1 MTTTDQAGL
10 PEAGAAAA
18 TPGPAAPAAATTAA
32 APAPGRRPRRELAA
46 ATVGSVVEAYDWTI
60 YGILAP
66 YFAEALFPGTS
77 PTAKLIAAYLGF
89 ALGFLVRPLGSVLI
103 GRLTDT
109 RGRRYGLTLT
119 VGLIAAGSLF
129 LAVVP
134 GYASIGLAAPLL
146 VVGARLVQGLS
157 VGAENPSVA
166 AYVTETA
173 PAGRRYFYSAVSYG
187 GVVLG
192 SALSFIVMNVL
203 LGVFGESGV
212 EEGAWR
218 FGFVFGGLLGLTAL
232 WIRRGAAESAVFTAA
247 AGGAAQGAALPAAG
261 QDKAPAAKAPAA
273 KAPAAKAPA
282 AKASAA
288 KASAAKAQA
297 ARAPSPWPVLR
308 AHLGRLA
315 VVFAITSGAT
325 TAFYFVTVDFP
336 SYAESAGA
344 ATKEE
349 TSAALLL
356 GMVALLAA
364 MLGGGRAADR
374 FGALPVLRLGFAGL
388 ALGSVPLLLAMN
400 AGRVPVPLV
409 TVVLL
414 SLLGLPLAVSNVFA
428 GQLFPPAVRAVA
440 VGLPTA
446 AAISLF
452 GGTFPV
458 LAELLRSAGHNA
470 WLPWWPALTAAAALA
485 ASWAVREHPGPEH
498 PGPEHPVSVTPHA

>member
-1 MTTTDQAGL
+1 MTSIETDRHAGGGV
-10 PEAGAAAA
+10 PAAGAAAD
-18 TPGPAAPAAATTAA
+18 TTTAA
-32 APAPGRRPRRELAA
+32 APARRPRRELAA

-109 RGRRYGLTLT
+109 RGRRFGLTLT

-203 LGVFGESGV
+203 LGVFGETGV
-212 EEGAWR
+212 EDGAWR

-232 WIRRGAAESAVFTAA
+232 WIRRGAAESSVFTAA
-247 AGGAAQGAALPAAG
+247 A
-261 QDKAPAAKAPAA
+261 KAPTAKSPEAKAPTA
-273 KAPAAKAPA
+273 KAAVVK
-282 AKASAA
+282 
-288 KASAAKAQA
+288 
-297 ARAPSPWPVLR
+297 APSPWPVLR

-325 TAFYFVTVDFP
+325 TTFYFVTVDFP
-336 SYAESAGA
+336 SYADSAGA

-356 GMVALLAA
+356 GMVALLLA

-388 ALGSVPLLLAMN
+388 ALGSVPLLMAMTS
-400 AGRVPVPLV
+400 GRVPVQLV

-414 SLLGLPLAVSNVFA
+414 FLLGLPLAVSNVFA

-452 GGTFPV
+452 GGTFPM
-458 LAELLRSAGHNA
+458 LAELLRSAGHND

-485 ASWAVREHPGPEH
+485 ASWGVR
-498 PGPEHPVSVTPHA
+498 EHPVSVTPHA

>member
-1 MTTTDQAGL
+1 MTSTEQVGL
-10 PEAGAAAA
+10 PAAGAAAGTTA
-18 TPGPAAPAAATTAA
+18 AAAGTASAQTGTAPAAA
-32 APAPGRRPRRELAA
+32 RRPRRELAA

-66 YFAEALFPGTS
+66 YFAEALFPGSS

-119 VGLIAAGSLF
+119 VGLIAAGSLL

-173 PAGRRYFYSAVSYG
+173 PAGRRYFYSAVSYA

-212 EEGAWR
+212 EDGGWR
-218 FGFVFGGLLGLTAL
+218 YGFVFGGLLGLTAL
-232 WIRRGAAESAVFTAA
+232 WIRCGAAESAAFTAA
-247 AGGAAQGAALPAAG
+247 ARRSAPAPEPSAADPAPTATR
-261 QDKAPAAKAPAA
+261 APAATGAPAA
-273 KAPAAKAPA
+273 APPAA
-282 AKASAA
+282 AK
-288 KASAAKAQA
+288 
-297 ARAPSPWPVLR
+297 APSPWPVLR
-308 AHLGRLA
+308 SHLGSLA

-336 SYAESAGA
+336 SYAASAGA

-356 GMVALLAA
+356 GMAALLAA
-364 MLGGGRAADR
+364 MLGGGKAADR
-374 FGALPVLRLGFAGL
+374 FGALPVLRTGFAGL
-388 ALGSVPLLLAMN
+388 ALGTVPLLAAMTS
-400 AGRVPVPLV
+400 GRVPVQLV

-414 SLLGLPLAVSNVFA
+414 FLLGLPLAVSNVFA
-428 GQLFPPAVRAVA
+428 GRMFPTAVRAVA

-452 GGTFPV
+452 GGTFPM
-458 LAELLRSAGHNA
+458 LAELLRSAGHND

-485 ASWAVREHPGPEH
+485 ASWGVREHPTS
-498 PGPEHPVSVTPHA
+498 SVTPHV

>member
-1 MTTTDQAGL
+1 MTSTDQAGL
-10 PEAGAAAA
+10 PAAGAVAA

-32 APAPGRRPRRELAA
+32 APEPGRRPRRELAA

-212 EEGAWR
+212 EDGAWR

-247 AGGAAQGAALPAAG
+247 AGGAAQRAAPPAAG
-261 QDKAPAAKAPAA
+261 QDKAPAAKAPT
-273 KAPAAKAPA
+273 
-282 AKASAA
+282 A

-498 PGPEHPVSVTPHA
+498 PVSVTPHA

>member
-1 MTTTDQAGL
+1 MTSIDQAGL

-18 TPGPAAPAAATTAA
+18 TAA
-32 APAPGRRPRRELAA
+32 APAPARRPRRELAA

-192 SALSFIVMNVL
+192 SALSFIVMNLL

-212 EEGAWR
+212 EDGAWR

-247 AGGAAQGAALPAAG
+247 TTGGAAQGAAPPRETARPAAKALPG
-261 QDKAPAAKAPAA
+261 AAAPAAK
-273 KAPAAKAPA
+273 
-282 AKASAA
+282 
-288 KASAAKAQA
+288 
-297 ARAPSPWPVLR
+297 APSPWPVLR
-308 AHLGRLA
+308 AHLRRLA

-344 ATKEE
+344 AGKEE

-374 FGALPVLRLGFAGL
+374 IGALPVLRLGFAGL
-388 ALGSVPLLLAMN
+388 ALGTVPLLLAMN
-400 AGRVPVPLV
+400 SGRVPVQLV

-414 SLLGLPLAVSNVFA
+414 FLLGLPLAVSNVFA

-452 GGTFPV
+452 GGTFPM

-470 WLPWWPALTAAAALA
+470 WLPWWPALTAAVALA
-485 ASWAVREHPGPEH
+485 ASWAVREHPGSEH
-498 PGPEHPVSVTPHA
+498 PGSEHPGSEHPGSEHPVSVTPHA

>member
-1 MTTTDQAGL
+1 MTTTHHAAHPPAGG
-10 PEAGAAAA
+10 GAP
-18 TPGPAAPAAATTAA
+18 TPAAA
-32 APAPGRRPRRELAA
+32 APAPARRPRRELAA

-129 LAVVP
+129 LAVIP

-212 EEGAWR
+212 EDGAWR

-232 WIRRGAAESAVFTAA
+232 WIRRGAAEQEAA
-247 AGGAAQGAALPAAG
+247 APAG
-261 QDKAPAAKAPAA
+261 K
-273 KAPAAKAPA
+273 
-282 AKASAA
+282 
-288 KASAAKAQA
+288 
-297 ARAPSPWPVLR
+297 APSPWPVLR

-364 MLGGGRAADR
+364 MLGGGKAADR

-388 ALGSVPLLLAMN
+388 ALGSVPLLMAMT

-414 SLLGLPLAVSNVFA
+414 FLLGLPLAVSNVFA

-452 GGTFPV
+452 GGTFPM

-470 WLPWWPALTAAAALA
+470 WLPWWPALTAAVALA
-485 ASWAVREHPGPEH
+485 ASWAVQEHPG
-498 PGPEHPVSVTPHA
+498 GEHPVSVTPHA

>member
-1 MTTTDQAGL
+1 MTSIDQVGL
-10 PEAGAAAA
+10 PAAGAA
-18 TPGPAAPAAATTAA
+18 PGAAPAAA
-32 APAPGRRPRRELAA
+32 PARRPRRELAA

-129 LAVVP
+129 LALVP

-212 EEGAWR
+212 EDGAWR
-218 FGFVFGGLLGLTAL
+218 YGFAFGGLLGLTAL
-232 WIRRGAAESAVFTAA
+232 WIRRGAAESTVFTASASASASASATA
-247 AGGAAQGAALPAAG
+247 ATA
-261 QDKAPAAKAPAA
+261 AAK
-273 KAPAAKAPA
+273 
-282 AKASAA
+282 
-288 KASAAKAQA
+288 
-297 ARAPSPWPVLR
+297 APSPWPVLR

-336 SYAESAGA
+336 SYTESTGA
-344 ATKEE
+344 AGKEE

-388 ALGSVPLLLAMN
+388 ALGTVPLLLAMN
-400 AGRVPVPLV
+400 SGRVPVQLV
-409 TVVLL
+409 TVLL
-414 SLLGLPLAVSNVFA
+414 LFLLGLPLAVSNVFA

-452 GGTFPV
+452 GGTFPM
-458 LAELLRSAGHNA
+458 LAELLRSAGLGA

-485 ASWAVREHPGPEH
+485 ASWGVREHPA
-498 PGPEHPVSVTPHA
+498 SVTPHAR

>member
-1 MTTTDQAGL
+1 MTSTDRAGL
-10 PEAGAAAA
+10 SEAGVAAVA
-18 TPGPAAPAAATTAA
+18 AA
-32 APAPGRRPRRELAA
+32 APAPARRPRRELAA

-129 LAVVP
+129 LAAVP

-212 EEGAWR
+212 EDGAWR
-218 FGFVFGGLLGLTAL
+218 YGFVFGGLLGLTAL

-247 AGGAAQGAALPAAG
+247 AGKAAQGAALPAGGAVG
-261 QDKAPAAKAPAA
+261 EAAAVVKAPVLK
-273 KAPAAKAPA
+273 
-282 AKASAA
+282 
-288 KASAAKAQA
+288 
-297 ARAPSPWPVLR
+297 APSPWPVLR

-364 MLGGGRAADR
+364 MLGGGKAADR

-400 AGRVPVPLV
+400 AGRVPVPVV

-414 SLLGLPLAVSNVFA
+414 FLLGLPLAVSNVFA

-452 GGTFPV
+452 GGTFPM

-470 WLPWWPALTAAAALA
+470 WLPWWPALTAAVALA
-485 ASWAVREHPGPEH
+485 ASWAVQEHPGGEHPGRETGREHPGR
-498 PGPEHPVSVTPHA
+498 EHPVSVTPHA

>member
-1 MTTTDQAGL
+1 MTSTEQAGR
-10 PEAGAAAA
+10 AAVVA
-18 TPGPAAPAAATTAA
+18 TPAA
-32 APAPGRRPRRELAA
+32 APARRPRGELAA

-77 PTAKLIAAYLGF
+77 PTTRLIAAYLGF

-119 VGLIAAGSLF
+119 VGLIAAGSLL

-173 PAGRRYFYSAVSYG
+173 PAGRRYLYSAVSYG

-203 LGVFGESGV
+203 LAVFGESGV
-212 EEGAWR
+212 EDGAWR
-218 FGFVFGGLLGLTAL
+218 YGFVFGGLLGLTAL
-232 WIRRGAAESAVFTAA
+232 WIRRGAAECAVFTAA
-247 AGGAAQGAALPAAG
+247 TAGGAAQGAAPPAEAG
-261 QDKAPAAKAPAA
+261 EETGAAPP
-273 KAPAAKAPA
+273 
-282 AKASAA
+282 
-288 KASAAKAQA
+288 
-297 ARAPSPWPVLR
+297 ARAASPWPVLR

-325 TAFYFVTVDFP
+325 TTFYFVTVDFP

-344 ATKEE
+344 AGKEE

-388 ALGSVPLLLAMN
+388 ALGTVPLLLAMDS
-400 AGRVPVPLV
+400 GRVPVQLV

-414 SLLGLPLAVSNVFA
+414 FLLGLPLAVSNVFA

-452 GGTFPV
+452 GGTFPM
-458 LAELLRSAGHNA
+458 LAELLRSAGLGA

-485 ASWAVREHPGPEH
+485 ASWAVHEHAGHEHPGH
-498 PGPEHPVSVTPHA
+498 

>member
-1 MTTTDQAGL
+1 MTSTKHAGL
-10 PEAGAAAA
+10 PAAGAAEAGAEAGAVA
-18 TPGPAAPAAATTAA
+18 GAVAGAEAATTAP
-32 APAPGRRPRRELAA
+32 APARRPCRELAA

-129 LAVVP
+129 LAVIP

-192 SALSFIVMNVL
+192 SALSFVVMNVL

-212 EEGAWR
+212 EDGAWR
-218 FGFVFGGLLGLTAL
+218 YGFVFGALLGLTAL
-232 WIRRGAAESAVFTAA
+232 WIRRGAAESSVFTAS
-247 AGGAAQGAALPAAG
+247 AGRAVQGAAPPAEAAEAAEAAVEA
-261 QDKAPAAKAPAA
+261 APVVK
-273 KAPAAKAPA
+273 
-282 AKASAA
+282 
-288 KASAAKAQA
+288 
-297 ARAPSPWPVLR
+297 APSPWPVLR

-336 SYAESAGA
+336 SYAESAGS

-349 TSAALLL
+349 ASAALLL

-388 ALGSVPLLLAMN
+388 ALGTVPLLAAMN
-400 AGRVPVPLV
+400 SGRVPVPAV

-414 SLLGLPLAVSNVFA
+414 FLLGLPLAVSNVFA

-452 GGTFPV
+452 GGTFPM
-458 LAELLRSAGHNA
+458 LAELLRSAGLGA

-485 ASWAVREHPGPEH
+485 ASWGVREHPGREQ
-498 PGPEHPVSVTPHA
+498 PVSVTPHA

>member
-1 MTTTDQAGL
+1 MTSTDQAGL
-10 PEAGAAAA
+10 SEAGVAAV
-18 TPGPAAPAAATTAA
+18 AA
-32 APAPGRRPRRELAA
+32 APAPAPARRPRRELAA

-192 SALSFIVMNVL
+192 SALSFIVVNVL

-212 EEGAWR
+212 EDGAWR
-218 FGFVFGGLLGLTAL
+218 YGFVFGGLLGLTAL

-247 AGGAAQGAALPAAG
+247 VGEAAQGAALPAGAG
-261 QDKAPAAKAPAA
+261 AAAGEAEAAPVVKAPVVK
-273 KAPAAKAPA
+273 
-282 AKASAA
+282 
-288 KASAAKAQA
+288 
-297 ARAPSPWPVLR
+297 APSPWPVLR
-308 AHLGRLA
+308 AHLGQLA

-364 MLGGGRAADR
+364 MLGGGKAADR
-374 FGALPVLRLGFAGL
+374 IGALPVLRLGFAGL
-388 ALGSVPLLLAMN
+388 ALGSVPLLMAMN
-400 AGRVPVPLV
+400 AGRVPVPVV

-414 SLLGLPLAVSNVFA
+414 FLLGLPLAVSNVFA

-452 GGTFPV
+452 GGTFPM

-485 ASWAVREHPGPEH
+485 ASWAVHEHPGR
-498 PGPEHPVSVTPHA
+498 EHPVSVTPHA

>member
-1 MTTTDQAGL
+1 MTSTEQVGL
-10 PEAGAAAA
+10 PAAGAAAG
-18 TPGPAAPAAATTAA
+18 TVPAAADTAPAQTGTVPAA
-32 APAPGRRPRRELAA
+32 ARRPRRELAA

-66 YFAEALFPGTS
+66 YFAEALFPGSS

-119 VGLIAAGSLF
+119 VGLIAAGSLL

-173 PAGRRYFYSAVSYG
+173 PAGRRYFYSAVSYA

-212 EEGAWR
+212 EDGGWR
-218 FGFVFGGLLGLTAL
+218 YGFVFGGLLGLTAL
-232 WIRRGAAESAVFTAA
+232 WIRRGAAESAAFTAA
-247 AGGAAQGAALPAAG
+247 A
-261 QDKAPAAKAPAA
+261 AK
-273 KAPAAKAPA
+273 
-282 AKASAA
+282 
-288 KASAAKAQA
+288 
-297 ARAPSPWPVLR
+297 APSPWPVLR
-308 AHLGRLA
+308 SHLGSLA

-336 SYAESAGA
+336 SYAASAGA

-356 GMVALLAA
+356 GMAALLAA
-364 MLGGGRAADR
+364 MLGGGKAADR
-374 FGALPVLRLGFAGL
+374 FGALPVLRTGFAGL
-388 ALGSVPLLLAMN
+388 ALGTVPLLAAMTS
-400 AGRVPVPLV
+400 GRVPVQLV

-414 SLLGLPLAVSNVFA
+414 FLLGLPLAVSNVFA
-428 GQLFPPAVRAVA
+428 GRMFPTAVRAVA

-452 GGTFPV
+452 GGTFPM
-458 LAELLRSAGHNA
+458 LAELLRSAGHND

-485 ASWAVREHPGPEH
+485 ASWGVREHPTS
-498 PGPEHPVSVTPHA
+498 SVTPHV

>member
-1 MTTTDQAGL
+1 MTSIDQAGL

-18 TPGPAAPAAATTAA
+18 TAA

-192 SALSFIVMNVL
+192 SALSFIVMNLL

-212 EEGAWR
+212 EDGAWR
-218 FGFVFGGLLGLTAL
+218 LGFVFGGLLGLTAL
-232 WIRRGAAESAVFTAA
+232 WIRRGAAESTVFTAA
-247 AGGAAQGAALPAAG
+247 AGGAAQGAAPSAG
-261 QDKAPAAKAPAA
+261 MPRKAPVV
-273 KAPAAKAPA
+273 
-282 AKASAA
+282 
-288 KASAAKAQA
+288 
-297 ARAPSPWPVLR
+297 RAPSPWPVLR
-308 AHLGRLA
+308 AHLRRLA

-344 ATKEE
+344 AGKEE

-364 MLGGGRAADR
+364 MLGGGKAADR
-374 FGALPVLRLGFAGL
+374 IGALPVLRLGFAGL
-388 ALGSVPLLLAMN
+388 ALGTVPLLLAMN
-400 AGRVPVPLV
+400 SGRVPVQLV

-414 SLLGLPLAVSNVFA
+414 FLLGLPLAVSNVFA

-452 GGTFPV
+452 GGTFPM
-458 LAELLRSAGHNA
+458 LAELLRSAGLGA
-470 WLPWWPALTAAAALA
+470 WLPWWPALTAAVALA
-485 ASWAVREHPGPEH
+485 ASWAVHEHPGSEH
-498 PGPEHPVSVTPHA
+498 PGSEHLGSEQPVSVTPHA

>member
-1 MTTTDQAGL
+1 MTSIETGRQPKATGPA
-10 PEAGAAAA
+10 AGAAAA
-18 TPGPAAPAAATTAA
+18 AAPA
-32 APAPGRRPRRELAA
+32 RRPRRELAA

-212 EEGAWR
+212 EDGAWR
-218 FGFVFGGLLGLTAL
+218 YGFVFGGLLGLTAL
-232 WIRRGAAESAVFTAA
+232 WIRRGAAESGVFTAA
-247 AGGAAQGAALPAAG
+247 AGKAG
-261 QDKAPAAKAPAA
+261 QSPEAKAE
-273 KAPAAKAPA
+273 
-282 AKASAA
+282 
-288 KASAAKAQA
+288 
-297 ARAPSPWPVLR
+297 ARKAPSPWPVLR

-364 MLGGGRAADR
+364 MLGGGKAADR

-400 AGRVPVPLV
+400 SGRIPVPVV

-414 SLLGLPLAVSNVFA
+414 FLLGLPLAVSNVFA

-452 GGTFPV
+452 GGTFPM

-485 ASWAVREHPGPEH
+485 ASWGVR
-498 PGPEHPVSVTPHA
+498 EHPVSVTPHA

>member
-1 MTTTDQAGL
+1 MTSTKQAGV
-10 PEAGAAAA
+10 PAAGAV
-18 TPGPAAPAAATTAA
+18 GTT
-32 APAPGRRPRRELAA
+32 APGRRPRRELAA

-66 YFAEALFPGTS
+66 YFAEALFPGSS

-129 LAVVP
+129 LAVIP

-203 LGVFGESGV
+203 LGVFGEGGV
-212 EEGAWR
+212 EDGGWR

-247 AGGAAQGAALPAAG
+247 ARDSGHTPVAPVGAAAPPAA
-261 QDKAPAAKAPAA
+261 AK
-273 KAPAAKAPA
+273 
-282 AKASAA
+282 
-288 KASAAKAQA
+288 
-297 ARAPSPWPVLR
+297 APSPWPVLKS
-308 AHLGRLA
+308 HLGRLA

-336 SYAESAGA
+336 SYADSVGA

-356 GMVALLAA
+356 GMVALLVT
-364 MLGGGRAADR
+364 MLGGGKAADR
-374 FGALPVLRLGFAGL
+374 FGALPVLRTGFAGL
-388 ALGSVPLLLAMN
+388 ALGTVPLLAAMES
-400 AGRVPVPLV
+400 GRVPVQLV

-414 SLLGLPLAVSNVFA
+414 FLLGLPLAVSNVFA

-452 GGTFPV
+452 GGTFPM
-458 LAELLRSAGHNA
+458 LAELLRSAGLGG

-485 ASWAVREHPGPEH
+485 ASWGVREHPMS
-498 PGPEHPVSVTPHA
+498 SVTPHA

>member
-1 MTTTDQAGL
+1 MTSIDQAGL
-10 PEAGAAAA
+10 PQAGAAAA
-18 TPGPAAPAAATTAA
+18 TPAA
-32 APAPGRRPRRELAA
+32 APAPARRPRRELAA

-212 EEGAWR
+212 EDGAWR

-247 AGGAAQGAALPAAG
+247 TAGGAAQGAAPPGEAPARPAGAAAAAAPVAPAAEAAAG
-261 QDKAPAAKAPAA
+261 AAPAAK
-273 KAPAAKAPA
+273 
-282 AKASAA
+282 
-288 KASAAKAQA
+288 
-297 ARAPSPWPVLR
+297 APSPWPVLR
-308 AHLGRLA
+308 AHLRRLA

-344 ATKEE
+344 AGKEE

-388 ALGSVPLLLAMN
+388 ALGTVPLLLAMN
-400 AGRVPVPLV
+400 SGRVPVQLV

-414 SLLGLPLAVSNVFA
+414 FLLGLPLAVSNVFA

-452 GGTFPV
+452 GGTFPM
-458 LAELLRSAGHNA
+458 LAELLRSAGHND
-470 WLPWWPALTAAAALA
+470 WLPWWPALTAAVALA
-485 ASWAVREHPGPEH
+485 ASWGVREHPGR
-498 PGPEHPVSVTPHA
+498 

>member
-1 MTTTDQAGL
+1 MTRT
-10 PEAGAAAA
+10 EHAGAPPAGAV
-18 TPGPAAPAAATTAA
+18 AAPAAA
-32 APAPGRRPRRELAA
+32 PARRPRRELAA

-66 YFAEALFPGTS
+66 YFAEALFPGSS

-134 GYASIGLAAPLL
+134 GYAAIGLAAPLL

-203 LGVFGESGV
+203 LGVFGQSGV
-212 EEGAWR
+212 EDGAWR
-218 FGFVFGGLLGLTAL
+218 YGFVFGGLLGLTAL
-232 WIRRGAAESAVFTAA
+232 WIRRGAAESSVFTEA
-247 AGGAAQGAALPAAG
+247 AGKATGKTGASGATGAAGKAATRKAAG
-261 QDKAPAAKAPAA
+261 KAATRKAAGK
-273 KAPAAKAPA
+273 
-282 AKASAA
+282 
-288 KASAAKAQA
+288 
-297 ARAPSPWPVLR
+297 APSPWPVLR
-308 AHLGRLA
+308 AHLGSLA

-344 ATKEE
+344 AGKEE

-356 GMVALLAA
+356 GMVALLVA
-364 MLGGGRAADR
+364 MLGGGKAADR
-374 FGALPVLRLGFAGL
+374 FGALPVLRVGFAGL
-388 ALGSVPLLLAMN
+388 ALGSVPLLMAMTS
-400 AGRVPVPLV
+400 GRVPVQLV

-414 SLLGLPLAVSNVFA
+414 FLLGLPLAVSNVFA

-446 AAISLF
+446 VAISLF
-452 GGTFPV
+452 GGTFPM
-458 LAELLRSAGHNA
+458 LAELLRSAGHND

-485 ASWAVREHPGPEH
+485 ASWAVHEHPGR
-498 PGPEHPVSVTPHA
+498 EHPVSVTPHA

>member
-1 MTTTDQAGL
+1 MTSTEQARVPVADAVGTT
-10 PEAGAAAA
+10 P
-18 TPGPAAPAAATTAA
+18 APA
-32 APAPGRRPRRELAA
+32 RRPRRELAA

-66 YFAEALFPGTS
+66 YFAEALFPGSS

-129 LAVVP
+129 LAVIP

-212 EEGAWR
+212 EDGGWR

-232 WIRRGAAESAVFTAA
+232 WIRRGAAESAVFTASTRDSGQARADA
-247 AGGAAQGAALPAAG
+247 AATAAAPPAA
-261 QDKAPAAKAPAA
+261 AK
-273 KAPAAKAPA
+273 
-282 AKASAA
+282 
-288 KASAAKAQA
+288 
-297 ARAPSPWPVLR
+297 APSPWPVLR
-308 AHLGRLA
+308 SHLGRLA

-336 SYAESAGA
+336 SYADSVGA

-356 GMVALLAA
+356 GMVALLLA
-364 MLGGGRAADR
+364 MLGGGKAADR
-374 FGALPVLRLGFAGL
+374 FGALPVLRTGFAGL
-388 ALGSVPLLLAMN
+388 ALGTVPLLAAME
-400 AGRVPVPLV
+400 AGRVPVQLV

-414 SLLGLPLAVSNVFA
+414 FLLGLPLAVSNVFA

-452 GGTFPV
+452 GGTFPM
-458 LAELLRSAGHNA
+458 LAELLRSAGLGGR
-470 WLPWWPALTAAAALA
+470 LPWWPALTAAAALA
-485 ASWAVREHPGPEH
+485 ASWGVRDHPMS
-498 PGPEHPVSVTPHA
+498 SVTPHA

>member
-1 MTTTDQAGL
+1 M
-10 PEAGAAAA
+10 
-18 TPGPAAPAAATTAA
+18 
-32 APAPGRRPRRELAA
+32 AA

-212 EEGAWR
+212 EDGAWR

-247 AGGAAQGAALPAAG
+247 AGKAAQGAAPPAGAG
-261 QDKAPAAKAPAA
+261 EAAEAEAAPVVKAPAVKT
-273 KAPAAKAPA
+273 
-282 AKASAA
+282 
-288 KASAAKAQA
+288 
-297 ARAPSPWPVLR
+297 PSPWPVLR

-364 MLGGGRAADR
+364 MLGGGKAADR

-388 ALGSVPLLLAMN
+388 ALGSVPLLLAMTS
-400 AGRVPVPLV
+400 GRVPVPVV

-414 SLLGLPLAVSNVFA
+414 FLLGLPLAVSNVFA

-452 GGTFPV
+452 GGTFPM

-485 ASWAVREHPGPEH
+485 ASWGVS
-498 PGPEHPVSVTPHA
+498 EHPVSVTPHA

>member
-1 MTTTDQAGL
+1 MTSTDQAGL
-10 PEAGAAAA
+10 PEAGVAAAA
-18 TPGPAAPAAATTAA
+18 TAA
-32 APAPGRRPRRELAA
+32 APAPARRPRRELAA

-212 EEGAWR
+212 EDGAWR

-247 AGGAAQGAALPAAG
+247 AGGAAQGAAPPAG
-261 QDKAPAAKAPAA
+261 GGKAAEAKAAKVV
-273 KAPAAKAPA
+273 K
-282 AKASAA
+282 
-288 KASAAKAQA
+288 
-297 ARAPSPWPVLR
+297 APSPWPVLR

-356 GMVALLAA
+356 GMVALLAS
-364 MLGGGRAADR
+364 MLGGGKAADR

-388 ALGSVPLLLAMN
+388 ALGSVPLLAAMTS
-400 AGRVPVPLV
+400 GRVPVPVV

-414 SLLGLPLAVSNVFA
+414 FLLGLPLAVSNVFA

-452 GGTFPV
+452 GGTFPM

-485 ASWAVREHPGPEH
+485 ASWGVREHPGR
-498 PGPEHPVSVTPHA
+498 EHPVSVTPHA

>member
-1 MTTTDQAGL
+1 MTSIETGRQPKATGPA
-10 PEAGAAAA
+10 AGAAAA
-18 TPGPAAPAAATTAA
+18 AAPA
-32 APAPGRRPRRELAA
+32 RRPRRELAA

-146 VVGARLVQGLS
+146 VVAARLVQGLS

-212 EEGAWR
+212 EDGAWR
-218 FGFVFGGLLGLTAL
+218 YGFVFGGLLGLTAL
-232 WIRRGAAESAVFTAA
+232 WIRRGAAESGVFTAA
-247 AGGAAQGAALPAAG
+247 AGTAG
-261 QDKAPAAKAPAA
+261 QAPEAKT
-273 KAPAAKAPA
+273 
-282 AKASAA
+282 
-288 KASAAKAQA
+288 A
-297 ARAPSPWPVLR
+297 ARKAPSPWPVLR

-364 MLGGGRAADR
+364 MLGGGKAADR

-400 AGRVPVPLV
+400 SGRIPVPVV

-414 SLLGLPLAVSNVFA
+414 FLLGLPLAVSNVFA

-452 GGTFPV
+452 GGTFPM

-485 ASWAVREHPGPEH
+485 ASWGVR
-498 PGPEHPVSVTPHA
+498 EHPVSVTPHA

>member
-1 MTTTDQAGL
+1 MASIDQVGL
-10 PEAGAAAA
+10 PAAGAA
-18 TPGPAAPAAATTAA
+18 PGA
-32 APAPGRRPRRELAA
+32 APAPAPARRPRRELAA

-129 LAVVP
+129 LALVP

-212 EEGAWR
+212 EDGAWR
-218 FGFVFGGLLGLTAL
+218 YGFAFGGLLGLTAL

-247 AGGAAQGAALPAAG
+247 AGKAAQGAALPAGAAEG
-261 QDKAPAAKAPAA
+261 ETAEGETAEGETATPPAPVVKP
-273 KAPAAKAPA
+273 
-282 AKASAA
+282 
-288 KASAAKAQA
+288 
-297 ARAPSPWPVLR
+297 PSPWPVLR

-364 MLGGGRAADR
+364 MLGGGKAADR
-374 FGALPVLRLGFAGL
+374 IGALPVLRLGFAGL

-400 AGRVPVPLV
+400 AGRVPVTVV

-414 SLLGLPLAVSNVFA
+414 FLLGLPLAVSNVFA

-452 GGTFPV
+452 GGTFPM

-485 ASWAVREHPGPEH
+485 ASWAVREHPA
-498 PGPEHPVSVTPHA
+498 SVTPHAR

>member
-1 MTTTDQAGL
+1 MTSTEHVGL
-10 PEAGAAAA
+10 PAAGAAAVTTA
-18 TPGPAAPAAATTAA
+18 AAGTAPARAGTAPAAA
-32 APAPGRRPRRELAA
+32 RRPRRELAA

-66 YFAEALFPGTS
+66 YFAEALFPGSS

-119 VGLIAAGSLF
+119 VGLIAAGSLL

-173 PAGRRYFYSAVSYG
+173 PAGRRYFYSAVSYA

-212 EEGAWR
+212 EDGGWR
-218 FGFVFGGLLGLTAL
+218 YGFVFGGLLGLTAL
-232 WIRRGAAESAVFTAA
+232 WIRRGAAESAAFTAA
-247 AGGAAQGAALPAAG
+247 A
-261 QDKAPAAKAPAA
+261 AK
-273 KAPAAKAPA
+273 
-282 AKASAA
+282 
-288 KASAAKAQA
+288 
-297 ARAPSPWPVLR
+297 APSPWPVLR
-308 AHLGRLA
+308 SHLGSLA

-325 TAFYFVTVDFP
+325 TTFYFVTVDFP
-336 SYAESAGA
+336 SYAAGAGA

-356 GMVALLAA
+356 GMAALLAA
-364 MLGGGRAADR
+364 MLGGGKAADR
-374 FGALPVLRLGFAGL
+374 FGALPVLRTGFAGL
-388 ALGSVPLLLAMN
+388 ALVTVPLLAAMTS
-400 AGRVPVPLV
+400 GRVPVQLV

-414 SLLGLPLAVSNVFA
+414 FLLGLPLAVSNVFA
-428 GQLFPPAVRAVA
+428 GRMFPTAVRAVA

-452 GGTFPV
+452 GGTFPM
-458 LAELLRSAGHNA
+458 LAELLRSAGLGG

-485 ASWAVREHPGPEH
+485 ASWGVREHPTS
-498 PGPEHPVSVTPHA
+498 SVTPHV

>member
-1 MTTTDQAGL
+1 MTSTKTDRQAEGGL
-10 PEAGAAAA
+10 PADGAE
-18 TPGPAAPAAATTAA
+18 AATTAP
-32 APAPGRRPRRELAA
+32 APARRPRRELAA

-129 LAVVP
+129 LAVIP
-134 GYASIGLAAPLL
+134 GYAAIGLAAPLL

-166 AYVTETA
+166 AYITETA

-192 SALSFIVMNVL
+192 SALSFIVMTVL

-212 EEGAWR
+212 EDGAWR
-218 FGFVFGGLLGLTAL
+218 YGFAFGGLLGLTAL
-232 WIRRGAAESAVFTAA
+232 WIRRGAAESAVFTAGVA
-247 AGGAAQGAALPAAG
+247 APPA
-261 QDKAPAAKAPAA
+261 AAKAE
-273 KAPAAKAPA
+273 APK
-282 AKASAA
+282 
-288 KASAAKAQA
+288 
-297 ARAPSPWPVLR
+297 APSPWPVLR

-315 VVFAITSGAT
+315 VVFAVTSGAT
-325 TAFYFVTVDFP
+325 TSFYFVTVDFP
-336 SYAESAGA
+336 SYAADAGA

-364 MLGGGRAADR
+364 MLGGGKAADR

-388 ALGSVPLLLAMN
+388 ALGTVPLLLAMTS
-400 AGRVPVPLV
+400 GQVPVPVV

-414 SLLGLPLAVSNVFA
+414 FLLGLPLAVSNVFA

-446 AAISLF
+446 VAISLF
-452 GGTFPV
+452 GGTFPM
-458 LAELLRSAGHNA
+458 LAELLRSAGLGA

-485 ASWAVREHPGPEH
+485 ASWAVQEHPGREHPGREQ
-498 PGPEHPVSVTPHA
+498 PVSVTPHA